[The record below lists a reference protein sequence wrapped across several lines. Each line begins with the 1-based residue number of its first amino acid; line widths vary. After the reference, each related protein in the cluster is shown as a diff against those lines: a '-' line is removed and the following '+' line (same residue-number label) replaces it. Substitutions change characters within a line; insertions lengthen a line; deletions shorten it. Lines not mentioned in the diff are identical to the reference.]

1 MGNKKSVN
9 KILLNELVDV
19 DMKDIDMDTFG
30 ESLLWLVPSIEGLV
44 DMIENQ
50 VIKMANIRY
59 MPYVTA
65 EEQCEYVINSICV
78 KNDLVNVYNVFKYW
92 HERLNNEH
100 KQLYDAYFVWKN
112 VSVYKRKS
120 RTITP
125 LIRTFVRY
133 LNIMFDAK
141 ATELIKNPY
150 IYDIYIDTLAY
161 NQSMKNRGFATR
173 NKGVRH
179 DCTANAKRNS

>member
-19 DMKDIDMDTFG
+19 DINTIDMDSFG
-30 ESLLWLVPSIEGLV
+30 ESLLWLIPSIEDLV
-44 DMIENQ
+44 DMIDQQ
-50 VIKMANIRY
+50 VVKMANIRY

-92 HERLNNEH
+92 YARISEKNREL
-100 KQLYDAYFVWKN
+100 LRAYFTAKN
-112 VSVYKRKS
+112 NSIYYRKNKC
-120 RTITP
+120 IIP
-125 LIRTFVRY
+125 LIRAFVTY
-133 LNIMFDAK
+133 LRIMLDGHER
-141 ATELIKNPY
+141 ELIKNPY
-150 IYDIYIDTLAY
+150 IYDIYIETLAY
-161 NQSMKNRGFATR
+161 NQTMSDKKSYVK

-179 DCTANAKRNS
+179 DCIANAKRNS

>member
-92 HERLNNEH
+92 HERLNDEH

-125 LIRTFVRY
+125 LVRTFMRY
-133 LNIMFDAK
+133 LHIMLDGHER
-141 ATELIKNPY
+141 ELIKNPY
-150 IYDIYIDTLAY
+150 IHSIYVETLAY
-161 NQSMKNRGFATR
+161 NQSMKNRGFAIR